1 MAKRKQST
9 FERLR
14 NGKLQWNRKER
25 REVERRLNSADPGL
39 EIIHPHAAG
48 IDVGNES
55 HYVAVPAGR
64 DARPVREF
72 GSWTAA
78 LEEMAQ
84 WLKSCGVETVVMQ
97 STGVYWIAV
106 HDVLERHG
114 LEVNLVD
121 ARGTKSVPGRK
132 SDVQECQWLLK
143 LHTYGLLRSCF
154 LPAPEIH
161 AVRTVWRLRDQH
173 VKDAGRCIQHM
184 QKALIEMNVQLHI
197 AISDLSGV
205 TGQAIIR
212 ALLSGQRDPRK
223 LAALRDRR
231 IQATEEEILHS
242 LQGNWK
248 QDVLFE
254 LQQAVDAYDFYQKQ
268 MAACDTQLQSYLAAL
283 PTREALPTTPASS
296 QPAAAAETGKKRRP
310 RKPKGNQ
317 PDFDLAA
324 ELERILGVD
333 ATRIDGI
340 DVMTIQTV
348 LAEVGPD
355 LSAWTTAARWC
366 SWLNL
371 APKRDISGGKVIRH
385 RREYRTNRVGNAFRM
400 AAQSLV
406 RSQSYLGARYRYLR
420 AKLGGLRAVKAM
432 ARVLACLYYRL
443 VTKGQVWIDR
453 GTVEFEQ
460 RRQQRDLASL
470 QRKARSLGMQLVPA
484 A

>member
-1 MAKRKQST
+1 
-9 FERLR
+9 
-14 NGKLQWNRKER
+14 
-25 REVERRLNSADPGL
+25 
-39 EIIHPHAAG
+39 
-48 IDVGNES
+48 
-55 HYVAVPAGR
+55 
-64 DARPVREF
+64 
-72 GSWTAA
+72 
-78 LEEMAQ
+78 
-84 WLKSCGVETVVMQ
+84 
-97 STGVYWIAV
+97 
-106 HDVLERHG
+106 
-114 LEVNLVD
+114 
-121 ARGTKSVPGRK
+121 
-132 SDVQECQWLLK
+132 
-143 LHTYGLLRSCF
+143 
-154 LPAPEIH
+154 
-161 AVRTVWRLRDQH
+161 
-173 VKDAGRCIQHM
+173 
-184 QKALIEMNVQLHI
+184 
-197 AISDLSGV
+197 
-205 TGQAIIR
+205 
-212 ALLSGQRDPRK
+212 
-223 LAALRDRR
+223 
-231 IQATEEEILHS
+231 

-254 LQQAVDAYDFYQKQ
+254 LQQAVEAYDFYQKQ

-283 PTREALPTTPASS
+283 PTRDALPTAPTGSQ
-296 QPAAAAETGKKRRP
+296 QPAADAGTGKKRRS

-340 DVMTIQTV
+340 EVMTIQTV

-355 LSAWTTAARWC
+355 LSAWKTAARWC

-420 AKLGGLRAVKAM
+420 ARLGGLRAVKAM

-460 RRQQRDLASL
+460 RRQQRDLAAL

>member
-1 MAKRKQST
+1 MAKHKQST

-14 NGKLQWNRKER
+14 NGKLHWNRKER
-25 REVERRLNSADPGL
+25 REVERRLNSTDPGL
-39 EIIHPHAAG
+39 EIVNPHAAG

-55 HYVAVPAGR
+55 HYVAVPPGR
-64 DARPVREF
+64 DAQPVREI

-84 WLKSCGVETVVMQ
+84 WLKSCGVKTVVMQ

-106 HDVLERHG
+106 HDVLQSHG

-161 AVRTVWRLRDQH
+161 GVRTVWRLRDQH
-173 VKDAGRCIQHM
+173 IKDAGRCIQHM
-184 QKALIEMNVQLHI
+184 QKALITMNVQLHN
-197 AISDLSGV
+197 AISDLSGQ

-212 ALLSGQRDPRK
+212 AILSGQRDPRK
-223 LAALRDRR
+223 LAALRHWR
-231 IQATEEEILHS
+231 IQAGEEEIIHS

-248 QDVLFE
+248 QEVLFE
-254 LQQAVDAYDFYQKQ
+254 LQQAVDAYDFYRKQ
-268 MAACDTQLQSYLAAL
+268 IAQCDSQLKQYMVAL
-283 PTREALPTTPASS
+283 PTREALPTTPTASE
-296 QPAAAAETGKKRRP
+296 PVAATDTGKKRRP

-317 PDFDLAA
+317 PNFALAE
-324 ELERILGVD
+324 ELERILGVN
-333 ATRIDGI
+333 ATLIDGI

-348 LAEVGPD
+348 LTEVGPD
-355 LSAWTTAARWC
+355 LSAWKTEAQWS

-406 RSQSYLGARYRYLR
+406 RSESYLGARYRYLR
-420 AKLGGLRAVKAM
+420 AKLGGPKAVKAM

-443 VTKGQVWIDR
+443 VTKGQVWVDR
-453 GTVEFEQ
+453 GTAEFEQ
-460 RRQQRDLASL
+460 RRQQRDLATL
-470 QRKARSLGMQLVPA
+470 QRKVRSLGLQLVPA